1 MANNTLKTN
10 YEISLSIENGDKVK
24 STINSM
30 DKTLRGMSDSAKS
43 LDFDAAEKSAKDL
56 ANQIHA
62 MATSGEDATEQM
74 EAFGRAS
81 TKAYKDLD
89 QAAVKLN
96 YSLSEQ
102 GKAQRERIRELEAE
116 KAALDK
122 SVEGKARAKAIDAE
136 LKALRKDVVVATDA
150 ELKSMLKANT
160 QARARLK
167 IAQQEAKQ
175 YKLQNKEQK
184 ILGKQIKSDLKPLQ
198 DKVKAMKDFAASLK
212 TVEGR
217 YNAIK
222 SAAKKAFSVGKGML
236 KAGGVI
242 VGGAMALASS
252 GAQAAAQQVDR
263 AREATRIRAT
273 GMSQEQKEALLSEVY
288 IDTGADASTIVDAIN
303 RVISILGPNA
313 KRGEISR
320 AVEAEIRYP
329 GASAMFMQDTENPI
343 KSSDFAVYQNRMK
356 AIQGVTG
363 ATQEQVQA
371 STQKIANL
379 KQGSFSKASMTELQA
394 VYLGLQGSGAF
405 DSQEEL
411 DRAFDAFVKS
421 QSRGD
426 KSVFDAFYS
435 FDWAKYGTTDT
446 NRYQIEN
453 AMRSMQWGALD
464 AAAHSKSTDLQFTAA
479 EETASKMRHME
490 EVKNRLLIKVMEA
503 LAPLIDKIKP
513 ETISRFFESA
523 IRLVIK
529 ITPLIER
536 IVGKISD
543 TLDTAD
549 DIMESVEKGNYRE
562 AAAKGFLAIPGMSG
576 LVSLLVDHFAKD
588 DKNPNGYANGGIASV
603 PSIFGEAG
611 PEMAIPLDPARS
623 GRAQQLVGYV
633 NNIFNMS
640 GNETTSMS
648 LANALSSRDFVFQ
661 SGRMDRLNRR
671 MGR

>member
-10 YEISLSIENGDKVK
+10 YEIALSIENGDKVK
-24 STINSM
+24 STINAM
-30 DKTLRGMSDSAKS
+30 DKSLRGLSSSAKA

-102 GKAQRERIRELEAE
+102 GKQQRERIRELESERASLA
-116 KAALDK
+116 KT
-122 SVEGKARAKAIDAE
+122 VEGKARAKQIDAE

-150 ELKSMLKANT
+150 ELKAMLKANT
-160 QARARLK
+160 TARARLK
-167 IAQQEAKQ
+167 IAQQEAKN

-184 ILGKQIKSDLKPLQ
+184 ELSKQIKGDLKPLQ

-217 YNAIK
+217 YAAIRT
-222 SAAKKAFSVGKGML
+222 AAKGALAVGKGL
-236 KAGGVI
+236 AKAGGV
-242 VGGAMALASS
+242 VFGGAMALASS
-252 GAQAAAQQVDR
+252 GAQAASQQVDR
-263 AREATRIRAT
+263 AREATRIRVA
-273 GMSQEQKEALLSEVY
+273 GMSQDDKENLLSEIY
-288 IDTGADASTIVDAIN
+288 IDTGADTTTIVDAIN
-303 RVISILGPNA
+303 RVVSILGPRA
-313 KRGEISR
+313 SRGEISR

-329 GASAMFMQDTENPI
+329 GAAAMFMQDTENPI
-343 KSSDFAVYQNRMK
+343 KSSDFAIYQNRMK

-363 ATQEQVQA
+363 ATQEQVLA

-379 KQGSFSKASMTELQA
+379 NQGAFSKASMTELQA

-426 KSVFDAFYS
+426 KSVFDAFYA
-435 FDWAKYGTTDT
+435 FDWKKYADSNT
-446 NRYQIEN
+446 NAYQIEN

-464 AAAHSKSTDLQFTAA
+464 AAAHSKSTDQQYTSA
-479 EETASKMRHME
+479 EETASRMRKME
-490 EVKNRLLIKVMEA
+490 ETKNKLLIKIMEA
-503 LAPLIDKIKP
+503 VEPVIDKIDPQKIAKIF
-513 ETISRFFESA
+513 EKLTDILAFIADRLGKAVEADGFFEGVDRFVGVEDDSWFSA
-523 IRLVIK
+523 ASAKR
-529 ITPLIER
+529 R
-536 IVGKISD
+536 
-543 TLDTAD
+543 
-549 DIMESVEKGNYRE
+549 RE
-562 AAAKGFLAIPGMSG
+562 AVANFFGF
-576 LVSLLVDHFAKD
+576 
-588 DKNPNGYANGGIASV
+588 ANGGVASV

-611 PEMAIPLDPARS
+611 PEMAIPLDPARA

-633 NNIFNMS
+633 NNTFNMG
-640 GNETTSMS
+640 GNETTAMS
-648 LANALSSRDFVFQ
+648 LANALNSREFVFQ